1 MKLTLHIAWRFL
13 LAKKRAM
20 LMSLAGIVL
29 GVAFFIVTQA
39 QTEGFQKFFVDT
51 ILGINGAVRVNDEW
65 RNTITSMDTGEGG
78 GFSVSVREEGEI
90 RPGISQPGAVKDAI
104 EAFSDVTGASE
115 VLRGSV
121 QFTSGF
127 KEREGRLF
135 GVHIVDYLEVSDLA
149 SQVIAGDLDTFRQTP
164 DGLILGNILANRL
177 QLNIGDV
184 LFVQGT
190 RERRRFRLTTI
201 IETGVEL
208 YDRTSGFTHLREA
221 RAVLNRGE
229 GADYIQVA
237 LRDPDA
243 APRLAA
249 HMQEALRHSVDSWQD
264 REKSWL
270 EVFRLLRVS
279 SAITM
284 AVILLIAGLGI
295 FNTLAIIVMERRRE
309 IAILRSMG
317 FSQRD
322 VSRIFLNQGM
332 IVLAAGTLGGWVLAA
347 LLTFTLENIPIH
359 IRGIFSTNQLVM
371 AWSITHYLQAAL
383 LAGVMVFIAS
393 TIPAR
398 RASLVEPA
406 SIIRGSGA

>member
-20 LMSLAGIVL
+20 LMSLAGIIL

-39 QTEGFQKFFVDT
+39 QAQGFQKFFVDT
-51 ILGINGAVRVNDEW
+51 ILGINGAIRVNDEW

-78 GFSVSVREEGEI
+78 GFQVSVRESGEI
-90 RPGISQPGAVKDAI
+90 RPGISQPRAVK
-104 EAFSDVTGASE
+104 EAVLGFSEVTGASE

-127 KEREGRLF
+127 KERDGRLF
-135 GVHIVDYLEVSDLA
+135 GVNIVEYLEVSDLA
-149 SQVIAGDLDTFRQTP
+149 AQVIAGDLDRFREIP
-164 DGLILGNILANRL
+164 DGLILGTILANRL

-184 LFVQGT
+184 LYVQGS

-208 YDRTSGFTHLREA
+208 YDRTSGFVHMREA
-221 RAVLNRGE
+221 RAVLNRGD

-237 LRDPDA
+237 LRNSDE
-243 APRLAA
+243 APALAA
-249 HMQEALRHSVDSWQD
+249 HLQDALRHSVDSWQD

-284 AVILLIAGLGI
+284 GVILLIAGLGI
-295 FNTLAIIVMERRRE
+295 FSTLAIIVMERRRE

-322 VSRIFLNQGM
+322 ISRIFLNQGL
-332 IVLAAGTLGGWVLAA
+332 IVLGVGTLGGWILAVV
-347 LLTFTLENIPIH
+347 LTFALENIPIH

-371 AWSITHYLQAAL
+371 AWSFWHYLQAAL

-398 RASLVEPA
+398 RAARVEPA
-406 SIIRGSGA
+406 AIIRGSGA